1 MSMSKEAIQHVQE
14 SANIPSIADQLKTA
28 GTQVPVALVPD
39 SMSVHSLEKYMPHA
53 SRVRMF
59 YRTTSIEDFIKYS
72 TDNEL
77 VGASCFVDAEEM
89 SAQTIIDL
97 GSEAMPGHQDH
108 KARLVLRK
116 SAAFKALLEING
128 VKQSQKN
135 AAEFIEDWSGDLAVL
150 NSAGDVMNLQASV
163 KALLDMS
170 IESAR
175 EVNSKVSDFGEQMSA
190 MERIEAKNQDS
201 LPSSIL
207 FSCVPYGGLATR
219 DFKLRVSILTG
230 GDRPAVMY
238 RIVGLESQEEEIAE
252 EFKGNLSLAF
262 ETTGISTYIGSV

>member
-1 MSMSKEAIQHVQE
+1 M
-14 SANIPSIADQLKTA
+14 
-28 GTQVPVALVPD
+28 
-39 SMSVHSLEKYMPHA
+39 
-53 SRVRMF
+53 
-59 YRTTSIEDFIKYS
+59 
-72 TDNEL
+72 
-77 VGASCFVDAEEM
+77 
-89 SAQTIIDL
+89 
-97 GSEAMPGHQDH
+97 
-108 KARLVLRK
+108 
-116 SAAFKALLEING
+116 
-128 VKQSQKN
+128 KQSQKN
-135 AAEFIEDWSGDLAVL
+135 AAEFIEDWSGDLVVL

-252 EFKGNLSLAF
+252 EFKSNLSVAF